1 MSGSDSPTFFHGQ
14 PWSNWIERIGRD
26 KPLSDEESETKPA
39 STVTRLSSEDIDL
52 YGFCPERDTF
62 YGVVCEICNAIVKPQ
77 ALIQH
82 MESRHPSSTANFPPP
97 SVPVTKPTVKTP
109 YCKVS
114 KLKKTQPASAQ
125 NSSSTKVI
133 HTSAK
138 RNTSVE
144 QQHQQQQQQQQQPS
158 STSTTSLPVSSSPRS
173 PLETA
178 LQTVQTATT
187 STGNSSLASSS
198 PVKSPGTSGTTR
210 RKRLKADR
218 SLLKDREYDPDRH
231 CGVLNEETGKPCTR
245 SLTCKAHTVSLR
257 RTVIGRSKTFDKLL
271 AEYRAAKE
279 IPSNTRSSKLS
290 VSGTVVPLPSPSVNP
305 ISLTTNAS
313 TSNVDSEAPSSPPV
327 LSLPDT
333 YPLPKAVDLL
343 YRCLAPH
350 GSTKPTKLEEEYG
363 NEELR
368 SLESSLV
375 EGSASTSSSQTA
387 AAQPSSSTS
396 SMMMAPISVV
406 LPSLSPLPANTEES
420 SVATLIPTASPVPS
434 APPPTTTTSS
444 GSTSTLQTTSL
455 NSIIVSPMAV
465 VSNDIP
471 SPNSTATPTTVST
484 PITNSVTTLATTPIT
499 AITNPT
505 TPSPSSTIISTSLKA
520 DNTFDVDLDDSIDS
534 IYSTTFK
541 DDKTASLRSS
551 NNLLLSPLSRS
562 SYRQFQQASSMSSLN
577 LFEPID
583 QLEQRHNAGGPIN
596 GKRFNH
602 GGNRSSPLG
611 HTTTNT
617 TTTTKPPNKR
627 NKQDYHRQD
636 YSTSIQLEATTTS
649 TPYPNFGDITWS
661 NCHPE
666 PLAVSR
672 WLRITSSRKHYNF
685 NIQ

>member
-26 KPLSDEESETKPA
+26 KPLSDEESEAKPT
-39 STVTRLSSEDIDL
+39 STVTRLSAEDIDL

-82 MESRHPSSTANFPPP
+82 MESRHPSGAGNFPTP
-97 SVPVTKPTVKTP
+97 SLPTTKPTVKTP

-114 KLKKTQPASAQ
+114 KLKKTQSASTQ

-133 HTSAK
+133 HTSIK
-138 RNTSVE
+138 RTSTTE
-144 QQHQQQQQQQQQPS
+144 TQQQQQQQLQQPS
-158 STSTTSLPVSSSPRS
+158 NTSSTSLPVSSSPRS
-173 PLETA
+173 PLETT

-187 STGNSSLASSS
+187 STGSGSIASSS
-198 PVKSPGTSGTTR
+198 PVKSPGNSGQTR
-210 RKRLKADR
+210 RKRLKTDR

-271 AEYRAAKE
+271 AEHRAAKE
-279 IPSNTRSSKLS
+279 VPTSTRTTKLS
-290 VSGTVVPLPSPSVNP
+290 VTGTVVSLSSPSVNAL
-305 ISLTTNAS
+305 SLTTIAS
-313 TSNVDSEAPSSPPV
+313 TTNIDSEAPSSPPV

-350 GSTKPTKLEEEYG
+350 GSTKPTKLEEEFG

-375 EGSASTSSSQTA
+375 EASASTSNSQTTT
-387 AAQPSSSTS
+387 QSSTGS
-396 SMMMAPISVV
+396 IIMGPLSTV
-406 LPSLSPLPANTEES
+406 LPSFTELSTNEEEDVTMAPLIQAS
-420 SVATLIPTASPVPS
+420 SSAPTTASTSTSASTSAVAVAAVAAASVLPTTSLTSMMVSAMAVTSNDVPSPTASGT
-434 APPPTTTTSS
+434 PTTTQTSIVTPTPS
-444 GSTSTLQTTSL
+444 TTPNATMTST
-455 NSIIVSPMAV
+455 
-465 VSNDIP
+465 
-471 SPNSTATPTTVST
+471 
-484 PITNSVTTLATTPIT
+484 TTPPHNTSAIT
-499 AITNPT
+499 A
-505 TPSPSSTIISTSLKA
+505 SLVDA
-520 DNTFDVDLDDSIDS
+520 ENSLDVDPDDPIGS
-534 IYSTTFK
+534 IYSAAFK
-541 DDKTASLRSS
+541 DDKTLSSLRS

-562 SYRQFQQASSMSSLN
+562 SYHRQLQQASSIPTMN
-577 LFEPID
+577 LFESVD
-583 QLEQRHNAGGPIN
+583 QLEQRNTAPIN
-596 GKRFNH
+596 GKRLHHANH
-602 GGNRSSPLG
+602 TSPLLG
-611 HTTTNT
+611 
-617 TTTTKPPNKR
+617 PRPSKR
-627 NKQDYHRQD
+627 SKQDYQHGQD

-666 PLAVSR
+666 PLAVTR
-672 WLRITSSRKHYNF
+672 WLRITSSRKQYNF
-685 NIQ
+685 NIH